1 MQGVW
6 WEESKLPPSA
16 WRRGQ
21 QSLHVLAIVKEV
33 LWDWDSKLA
42 GRPCVSEHSDEVL
55 MDTLPVG
62 LLDNSVDL
70 SEAVA
75 V

>member
-1 MQGVW
+1 M
-6 WEESKLPPSA
+6 LD
-16 WRRGQ
+16 
-21 QSLHVLAIVKEV
+21 IVKEV
-33 LWDWDSKLA
+33 LWDCDSKLA
-42 GRPCVSEHSDEVL
+42 GRPCVSEPSAEVL

-70 SEAVA
+70 CEAVA